1 MSPRYLLDT
10 NICIYYLKGEF
21 GIATRVRTV
30 GLENCFLSEITI
42 AELLFG
48 VANSAP
54 AWQTK
59 QRLDVAALRHSFAE
73 RVLSISP
80 ALETFAEVKTH
91 LRRLG
96 RAVDSFDLLIGSTA
110 LVENLVLVTHNTRH
124 FTDMPNI
131 ALQDWVAEQQF
142 ADEFANAR

>member
-1 MSPRYLLDT
+1 MLDT
-10 NICIYYLKGEF
+10 NICIHYLKGEF
-21 GIATRVRTV
+21 GIEARVRAA
-30 GLENCFLSEITI
+30 GLANCFLSEITI

-48 VANSAP
+48 VANSAL

-80 ALETFAEVKTH
+80 SLETFAEVKTH

-96 RAVDSFDLLIGSTA
+96 RVVDSFDLLIGSTA
-110 LVENLVLVTHNTRH
+110 LVHNLTLVTHNTRH
-124 FTDMPNI
+124 FTDMPGI
-131 ALQDWVAEQQF
+131 TLQDWIAEQQA
-142 ADEFANAR
+142 ADQVTSTE